1 MKLDA
6 KMVNLLGLLAMV
18 IVLGLGTIGI
28 VMPMYDGVQATQT
41 ELDSQ
46 RATNNNL
53 GLKLTALNVAEQRET
68 EIQANVD
75 SLRVKLPE
83 GQAGDTALQAISNAL
98 ELSGSVIINDEF
110 AAPLAFSVR
119 GSEESDNGGTP
130 TETEPVA
137 GNDSE
142 QDAPGAPA
150 ETPVET
156 PAASPEVPPQSEPE
170 RVQAEAI
177 LTLGVTG
184 HEMAT
189 QFIDALAQNPR
200 ALLVTSSELTDD
212 EVEGMPATLKVTMS
226 IFYYGV
232 VATDE

>member
-18 IVLGLGTIGI
+18 IVLGLGTVGI

-53 GLKLTALNVAEQRET
+53 ELKLTALTVAEKRES
-68 EIQANVD
+68 EIKANVD
-75 SLRVKLPE
+75 SLRLKLPE

-98 ELSGSVIINDEF
+98 ELSGAMIVKDDF
-110 AAPLAFSVR
+110 AAAVPFAAR
-119 GSEESDNGGTP
+119 GSEEGTNGGTP

-137 GNDSE
+137 
-142 QDAPGAPA
+142 
-150 ETPVET
+150 ETNSGPESPEASVES
-156 PAASPEVPPQSEPE
+156 PAAADVSPVGEAE
-170 RVQAEAI
+170 RVQSEVTLA
-177 LTLGVTG
+177 LGVSG

-189 QFIDALAQNPR
+189 QFIDALAHSPR
-200 ALLVTSSELTDD
+200 ALLVTASELTDD
-212 EVEGMPATLKVTMS
+212 ETEGMPATLTVTMS

-232 VATDE
+232 VDTNEQ